1 MRKPKNQ
8 NTKQHLKTVRDDEES
23 EELKEFCS

>member
-8 NTKQHLKTVRDDEES
+8 NTKQHLKIVRDDEES